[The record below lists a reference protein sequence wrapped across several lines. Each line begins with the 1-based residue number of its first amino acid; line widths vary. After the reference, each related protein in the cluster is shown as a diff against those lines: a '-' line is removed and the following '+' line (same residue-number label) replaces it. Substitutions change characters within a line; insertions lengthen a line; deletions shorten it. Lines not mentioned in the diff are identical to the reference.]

1 MAKPVRTKNKDNARR
16 AKKKVSLLLTERVEY
31 VDWKDVNLLRRFMSD
46 RAKIRARRVTGNS
59 TQQQA
64 EIARAIKNA
73 REMALLPYASRVTQT
88 RGSKRDG
95 ERGGRRER
103 DLPAPDTEPMAPA
116 DDLVED
122 LGDEGTDG
130 GRRDGRCLGG
140 GRTRR
145 RVVRLVLRS
154 DVAQVGKK
162 GDIVEVSDGYGRN
175 FLLPKGLAFVASHG
189 VEAQAAKMR
198 QSRDV
203 RDASD
208 RAAAQDVA
216 TSLVPKVVT
225 IAARA
230 GAEGKLFGS
239 VSTAEI
245 VEAVSAQT
253 GVTIDRRAL
262 HLDEPIK
269 TVGTHLVP
277 AKLHAEVEFPITVE
291 VVAS

>member
-1 MAKPVRTKNKDNARR
+1 MK
-16 AKKKVSLLLTERVEY
+16 
-31 VDWKDVNLLRRFMSD
+31 
-46 RAKIRARRVTGNS
+46 
-59 TQQQA
+59 
-64 EIARAIKNA
+64 
-73 REMALLPYASRVTQT
+73 
-88 RGSKRDG
+88 
-95 ERGGRRER
+95 
-103 DLPAPDTEPMAPA
+103 
-116 DDLVED
+116 
-122 LGDEGTDG
+122 
-130 GRRDGRCLGG
+130 
-140 GRTRR
+140 
-145 RVVRLVLRS
+145 LVLRS

-162 GDIVEVSDGYGRN
+162 GDIVDVSDGYGRN
-175 FLLPKGLAFVASHG
+175 FLLPKGLAFLANEG

-208 RAAAQDVA
+208 RAAAQEVA
-216 TSLVPKVVT
+216 TALVPKVVT
-225 IAARA
+225 ISARA

-245 VEAVSAQT
+245 AEAVSAQT
-253 GVTIDRRAL
+253 GVAIDRQQL

>member
-1 MAKPVRTKNKDNARR
+1 VK
-16 AKKKVSLLLTERVEY
+16 
-31 VDWKDVNLLRRFMSD
+31 
-46 RAKIRARRVTGNS
+46 
-59 TQQQA
+59 
-64 EIARAIKNA
+64 
-73 REMALLPYASRVTQT
+73 
-88 RGSKRDG
+88 
-95 ERGGRRER
+95 
-103 DLPAPDTEPMAPA
+103 
-116 DDLVED
+116 
-122 LGDEGTDG
+122 
-130 GRRDGRCLGG
+130 
-140 GRTRR
+140 
-145 RVVRLVLRS
+145 LVLRS
-154 DVAQVGKK
+154 DIAQVGKK
-162 GDIVEVSDGYGRN
+162 GDIVDVSDGYGRN
-175 FLLPKGLAFVASHG
+175 FLLPKGLAFVASDG

-198 QSRDV
+198 KSRDL

-208 RAAAQDVA
+208 RAAAQEVA

-245 VEAVSAQT
+245 ADAVATQT

-291 VVAS
+291 VIAS